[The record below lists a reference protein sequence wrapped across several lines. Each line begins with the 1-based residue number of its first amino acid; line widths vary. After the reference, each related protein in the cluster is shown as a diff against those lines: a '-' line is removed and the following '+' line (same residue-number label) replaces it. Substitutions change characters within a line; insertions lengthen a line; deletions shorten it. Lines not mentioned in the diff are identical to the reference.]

1 MTKHETFNFTGLE
14 GLNIFCQNWHPEG
27 DPRAVLLIVH
37 GYAEH
42 SGRYRHVAEHFAEL
56 GYAVYTLDHR
66 GHGQSDGVRADVV
79 RFEDYL
85 ADLKTFLGIV
95 KEREPGRQVFLIGH
109 SMGGAIVTLFTA
121 RHGGYF
127 DGLITS
133 GAGVKVEGGVSPL
146 LIRLSKIVAALA
158 PRLPTVPLDAEAV
171 SRDSEVVARYRSD
184 PLNYL
189 GKVRARMGVQMLR
202 AAELI
207 ATELPDT
214 ILPILILH
222 GTADRLADPAGSQ
235 MIYDRVSST
244 DKTLRFYDGL
254 YHELFNEPER
264 EQVLADVTTWL
275 EAHVR

>member
-14 GLNIFCQNWHPEG
+14 SLNIFCQSWHPEG
-27 DPRAVLLIVH
+27 APCAVLLIVH

-56 GYAVYTLDHR
+56 GYVVYTLDHR
-66 GHGQSDGVRADVV
+66 GHGQSNGVRADVV

-109 SMGGAIVTLFTA
+109 SMGGAIATLFAA
-121 RHGGYF
+121 RCGTDF

-146 LIRLSKIVAALA
+146 LIRLSRIVAALA

-171 SRDSEVVARYRSD
+171 SRDLEVVARYRSD

-244 DKTLRFYDGL
+244 DKTLRLYDGL

-264 EQVLADVTTWL
+264 ERVLADVATWL